1 VTGNSFTGIFKVVK
15 MEILKS
21 FGERVAFHKQR
32 SHRIEALSDGVFA
45 ITMTLL
51 VLDIRIPLGRMTT
64 EVNLWLALMHTVP
77 KILTYVL
84 SFSLAGQFWAVF
96 MNQFN
101 YIHASD
107 RNGNIIAVF
116 YFLFVSLLPFSTS
129 FLSEHLWSKVA
140 VGFYVFNIFFIV
152 LLATLHW
159 MYSYY
164 AGLVQ
169 VEGNDRNVIHKA
181 IMRLARTA
189 LVSYGVV
196 ACCCIFSSY
205 LALCAT
211 ICLQIAFTFIG
222 FIEILLSTWKKK
234 LKIFTVSVQNRDV

>member
-1 VTGNSFTGIFKVVK
+1 
-15 MEILKS
+15 MDILKS

-32 SHRIEALSDGVFA
+32 PHRIEALSDGVFA
-45 ITMTLL
+45 IVMTLL
-51 VLDIRIPLGRMTT
+51 VLDIRIPVGHMTSET
-64 EVNLWLALMHTVP
+64 NLWYALMHTAP

-84 SFSLAGQFWAVF
+84 SFSLAGQFWSVF

-101 YIHASD
+101 YIRSSD

-152 LLATLHW
+152 LLATFHW

-169 VEGNDRNVIHKA
+169 VEENNRTVIHAA

-189 LVSYGVV
+189 LVSYGIVF
-196 ACCCIFSSY
+196 CFCFFSSY

-211 ICLQIAFTFIG
+211 IFLQIIFTFIG
-222 FIEILLSTWKKK
+222 FIEMLYSAFNAK
-234 LKIFTVSVQNRDV
+234 LKNTTAGIENKIV

>member
-1 VTGNSFTGIFKVVK
+1 
-15 MEILKS
+15 MDILKS

-32 SHRIEALSDGVFA
+32 PHRIEALSDGVFA
-45 ITMTLL
+45 IVMTLL
-51 VLDIRIPLGRMTT
+51 VLDIRIPFGVMTT
-64 EVNLWLALMHTVP
+64 ETDLWSALMHTLP

-101 YIHASD
+101 YIHTSD

-159 MYSYY
+159 IYSYY

-169 VEGNDRNVIHKA
+169 VEGNNRIIIHA
-181 IMRLARTA
+181 SIIRLARTA
-189 LVSYGVV
+189 LISYGLVF
-196 ACCCIFSSY
+196 CLCFFSSH
-205 LALCAT
+205 LALCFT
-211 ICLQIAFTFIG
+211 IFLQIVFTFIG
-222 FIEILLSTWKKK
+222 FIDILLVAWKKLLRYLQLAIAHK
-234 LKIFTVSVQNRDV
+234 NM

>member
-1 VTGNSFTGIFKVVK
+1 
-15 MEILKS
+15 MEVLKS
-21 FGERVAFHKQR
+21 FGERIAFHKQR
-32 SHRIEALSDGVFA
+32 PHRIEALSDGVFA
-45 ITMTLL
+45 IVMTLL
-51 VLDIRIPLGRMTT
+51 VLDIRIPVGMLTT
-64 EVNLWLALMHTVP
+64 EVDLWNALMHTVP

-101 YIHASD
+101 YIHSSD

-129 FLSEHLWSKVA
+129 FLSEHLWSKIA

-169 VEGNDRNVIHKA
+169 VEGNDRVVIHAA

-189 LVSYGVV
+189 LISYAIVF
-196 ACCCIFSSY
+196 CCCFFSSY
-205 LALCAT
+205 LALCVT
-211 ICLQIAFTFIG
+211 ILLQIAFTFIG
-222 FIEILLSTWKKK
+222 FIEIMCAACMKK
-234 LKIFTVSVQNRDV
+234 LKMFTVSVENKGV

>member
-1 VTGNSFTGIFKVVK
+1 
-15 MEILKS
+15 MEVLKS
-21 FGERVAFHKQR
+21 FGERIAFHKQR
-32 SHRIEALSDGVFA
+32 PHRIEALSDGVFA
-45 ITMTLL
+45 IVMTLL
-51 VLDIRIPLGRMTT
+51 VLDIRIPVGMLTT
-64 EVNLWLALMHTVP
+64 EVDLWNALMHTVP

-101 YIHASD
+101 YIHTSD

-129 FLSEHLWSKVA
+129 FLSEHLWSKIA

-159 MYSYY
+159 IYSYY

-169 VEGNDRNVIHKA
+169 VEGNNRIIIHAA
-181 IMRLARTA
+181 IIRLARTA
-189 LVSYGVV
+189 LISYGLVF
-196 ACCCIFSSY
+196 CLCFFSSY
-205 LALCAT
+205 LALCVT
-211 ICLQIAFTFIG
+211 ILLQIAFTFIG
-222 FIEILLSTWKKK
+222 FIEIMCAACMKK
-234 LKIFTVSVQNRDV
+234 LKMFTVSVENKGV